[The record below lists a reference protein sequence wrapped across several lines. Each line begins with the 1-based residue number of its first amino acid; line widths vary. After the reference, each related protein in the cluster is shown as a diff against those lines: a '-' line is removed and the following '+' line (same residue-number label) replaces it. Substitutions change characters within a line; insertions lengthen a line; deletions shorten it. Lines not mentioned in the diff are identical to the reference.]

1 MYIPYVWYHHIV
13 KPLCKISVDG
23 YTVTKTYAIHIMEI
37 SVVLQKTSF
46 VTPEEK
52 TIHGVTLGNGTK
64 VWNIEPTFE
73 IGDVVIVTA
82 TKYKK
87 DGAWKTTHSLAKVK
101 IG

>member
-1 MYIPYVWYHHIV
+1 
-13 KPLCKISVDG
+13 
-23 YTVTKTYAIHIMEI
+23 MEI

-52 TIHGVTLGNGTK
+52 TIHGVTLGNGFK
-64 VWNIEPTFE
+64 VWNIEPIFE
-73 IGDVVIVTA
+73 VGDVVIVTS

-87 DGAWKTTHSLAKVK
+87 DNEWKTTRSLAKVK